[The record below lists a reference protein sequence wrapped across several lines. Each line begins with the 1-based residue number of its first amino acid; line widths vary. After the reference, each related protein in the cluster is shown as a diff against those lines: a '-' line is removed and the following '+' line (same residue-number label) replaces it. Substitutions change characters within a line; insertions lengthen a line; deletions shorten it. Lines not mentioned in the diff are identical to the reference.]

1 MFDHRSH
8 TIEDEND
15 YMQAIYPLYN
25 SQRRF
30 ATAGVFFN
38 LYPREIEYHIWSN
51 ATYSQQVYGTASIN
65 RNPHFMTI
73 QNAIEHAIY
82 AQSTPDLKPVSIS
95 IRNNP
100 WVNVLAL
107 GEYVVGYRCNRNVLE
122 KICCITTK

>member
-1 MFDHRSH
+1 MLDHRNH
-8 TIEDEND
+8 PIENESD
-15 YMQAIYPLYN
+15 YAQAIYPPYN

-30 ATAGVFFN
+30 ATAGVYFD
-38 LYPREIEYHIWSN
+38 LSSTAIYYHIWSN

-65 RNPHFMTI
+65 RNPHFMAI
-73 QNAIEHAIY
+73 QNAIEHAIN

-107 GEYVVGYRCNRNVLE
+107 GEYVV
-122 KICCITTK
+122 